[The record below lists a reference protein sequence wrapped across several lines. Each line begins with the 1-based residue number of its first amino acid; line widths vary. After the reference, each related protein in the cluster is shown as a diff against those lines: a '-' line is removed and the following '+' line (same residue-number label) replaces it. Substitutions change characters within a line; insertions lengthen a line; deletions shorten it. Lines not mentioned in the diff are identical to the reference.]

1 MIAGLAVGEL
11 CAECAVRVRRR
22 AGRLARRVAML
33 TTFPLAIY
41 VAVTLPPQITPRMT
55 YLGVVLAWYALTFLI
70 VKRTA
75 WEWLK

>member
-1 MIAGLAVGEL
+1 MIAGLAIGEL
-11 CAECAVRVRRR
+11 CRDCTHRVRQR
-22 AGRLARRVAML
+22 AGKIGRWAAML

-41 VAVTLPPQITPRMT
+41 ITVTLPPAPTARMMSA
-55 YLGVVLAWYALTFLI
+55 GVVLAWYALTFLI